1 MRQAANPYRNQSNIK
16 YIMLRNFTHNLAQ
29 ESRLS
34 MASLWLC
41 ALLIAAGCSNG
52 KGDESGTDADLPV
65 FEMVEF
71 SRAIDSCDE
80 AKNYCVKMSA
90 VYPVLK
96 SGVPRKVVAAVNDSV
111 LQYVKSNLTT
121 LETGTNL
128 RELSLQNLSDS
139 LFQSYRSY
147 AQESEYISPWELELT
162 GEVLYLSKKFVT
174 VAIENYGFTG
184 GAHPYS
190 NTTLLNF
197 DLKTGK
203 PVQVLG
209 LIRDKK
215 ALMAL
220 AEKAFRKSR
229 ELSPDENLNQ
239 AGFFWDA
246 TFQLPANLGIA
257 QDGLYFYY
265 NAYEIAAY
273 AWGPTD
279 FVISWEELGDLL
291 DRGKME

>member
-1 MRQAANPYRNQSNIK
+1 
-16 YIMLRNFTHNLAQ
+16 MLRNFTHTLAQ
-29 ESRLS
+29 GSLLFTLS
-34 MASLWLC
+34 
-41 ALLIAAGCSNG
+41 LLIGILLLSAGCG
-52 KGDESGTDADLPV
+52 KSKDERSGLDSDLPV
-65 FEMVEF
+65 FEMAEF
-71 SRAIDSCDE
+71 SRTIDSCDE
-80 AKNYCVKMSA
+80 ARNYCAKMSA

-96 SGVPRKVVAAVNDSV
+96 SGVSGKVMAAVNDSV

-121 LETGTNL
+121 LEMGTNL
-128 RELSLQNLSDS
+128 RDLSLQNLSDS
-139 LFQSYRSY
+139 LFLSYSTY
-147 AQESEYISPWELELT
+147 AKESEYISPWELELT
-162 GEVLYLSKKFVT
+162 GEVLFLSKKFVA

-197 DLKTGK
+197 DLKSGK
-203 PVQVLG
+203 AVQVLDF
-209 LIRDKK
+209 IRDKK
-215 ALMAL
+215 TLMVL

-229 ELSPDENLNQ
+229 ELSADENLNE

-246 TFQLPANLGIA
+246 TFQLPTNLGIA

-279 FVISWEELGDLL
+279 FVISWVELGDLF
-291 DRGKME
+291 DKGKIE